1 MEDMWAKSRG
11 LLTSYCEECSDV
23 FRSRWISVQKF
34 GWNSPVF
41 GKYRSYWLWPVND
54 LIGIWNTTLNQF
66 LRHLESSYK
75 HSCPLHLDDANVG
88 RRLILLLIM
97 PYSSYDLPTEQKMLS
112 ICTSRHPKQLWTE
125 CSFRM
130 PSSSSS
136 EWGYT
141 HLLILTVLD
150 SHDMDMRNLC
160 RCFSRRSRSSSQE
173 MTCAHLTR
181 GWTRFSCISLVVQ
194 GCMEQIRFK
203 HRNFPRNLAPIKIL
217 TVK

>member
-1 MEDMWAKSRG
+1 MLLNHRSDA
-11 LLTSYCEECSDV
+11 LLTSSYLQVTIAQALLFFSTNLHSYVANVKFCDVPIVLQLISLEDLCASRYISWKNTVLCSC
-23 FRSRWISVQKF
+23 
-34 GWNSPVF
+34 
-41 GKYRSYWLWPVND
+41 LLLLND
-54 LIGIWNTTLNQF
+54 LVVSL
-66 LRHLESSYK
+66 
-75 HSCPLHLDDANVG
+75 AV
-88 RRLILLLIM
+88 M

-194 GCMEQIRFK
+194 VCMEQIRFK
-203 HRNFPRNLAPIKIL
+203 HRNFPRNLAPIKIQ